1 MISSSTTAAMRMS
14 DTVAVTTDADRMSV
28 GSIAEQKQVQETG
41 SDVSVPPSE
50 VSAGSISSGKSVKD
64 MVSKFSTFSNMSNGS
79 SASGSALSKGLKA
92 KMDARLARN
101 AEIREKSKPIKSA
114 TKVGLVSKEYT
125 STLPLLATTT
135 VPGST
140 KKQTL
145 TAQMREKAAA
155 ASALKN
161 GSKLMSGPSTALG
174 AAKSNILSVSSA
186 SKSVLGS
193 AQKKPVWSHQN
204 QGMQQDPLS
213 ATLKKGTQA
222 GLASWSKPKVHS
234 SPLDTYEI
242 SDREDSETD
251 DSDSEAE
258 NSKPKKKIPVWATR
272 ANLMTALEHQYNG
285 KGQKGQKIDPD
296 DIFPEVQSCDLEAIF
311 GNKKSKYRTR
321 NSSGNWTRDKVTAA
335 EKLVYKRDMG
345 FQTKKIEESEV

>member
-1 MISSSTTAAMRMS
+1 MDDLTA
-14 DTVAVTTDADRMSV
+14 
-28 GSIAEQKQVQETG
+28 IFFKQFFR
-41 SDVSVPPSE
+41 PPYQ
-50 VSAGSISSGKSVKD
+50 
-64 MVSKFSTFSNMSNGS
+64 
-79 SASGSALSKGLKA
+79 
-92 KMDARLARN
+92 
-101 AEIREKSKPIKSA
+101 SKPIKSA
-114 TKVGLVSKEYT
+114 TKVGLLSKECN
-125 STLPLLATTT
+125 SALPLFASTA

-161 GSKLMSGPSTALG
+161 GSKFMSGPSTALG

-193 AQKKPVWSHQN
+193 AQKKQPVCSHQN
-204 QGMQQDPLS
+204 NGMQQDPIS
-213 ATLKKGTQA
+213 ATLKKATQV

-258 NSKPKKKIPVWATR
+258 NCKPKKKIPIWATR
-272 ANLMTALEHQYNG
+272 ANLMTALEQQYNG
-285 KGQKGQKIDPD
+285 KGQNGQKIDPD

-345 FQTKKIEESEV
+345 FSTKKIEESEV